1 MLVRLSRKDEHSSN
15 LMGRDTV
22 KLCEMQGFSP
32 RLEND
37 RQSREEANIYGFKA
51 EFAVARLFDLTPPD
65 INVLTDG
72 GVDLWFDE
80 VSIDVKFSNNIN
92 GPLIFDTAEKFKADC
107 AILVCRTDDP
117 RVMKIAGWMGK
128 RDFCSRAYSK
138 DFGYGKRLV
147 VDQKDLYLIEDFWRK
162 MMSRRFSP
170 SG

>member
-1 MLVRLSRKDEHSSN
+1 MIFRLSRHDDHKSI

-37 RQSREEANIYGFKA
+37 RQSREEANIYGFRA
-51 EFAVARLFDLTPPD
+51 EFAIARLFGLDPPE

-72 GVDLWFDE
+72 GVDLWIDDL
-80 VSIDVKFSNNIN
+80 SIDVKFSNNTN
-92 GPLIFDTAEKFKADC
+92 GPLIFDTADKFKANC
-107 AILVCRTDDP
+107 AILVCRTEDP
-117 RVMKIAGWMGK
+117 RNMKIAGWMGK
-128 RDFCSRAYSK
+128 RDFCARAYSK

-147 VDQKDLYLIEDFWRK
+147 VDQKDLSPIEGFWLK
-162 MMSRRFSP
+162 VMERRFSP